1 VQTEFQTPPLGFNQ
15 ALKDMRRIKGSEL
28 DRDVE
33 TGAGAGPGA
42 VHVPAGRRGRGGGAV
57 DAGWDWIGKCRFAIV
72 KRRRMSSARIRRLV
86 ELELCG

>member
-1 VQTEFQTPPLGFNQ
+1 MQIEFQTPPLGFNQ

-42 VHVPAGRRGRGGGAV
+42 VHVPAGRGGRGRGAV
-57 DAGWDWIGKCRFAIV
+57 DSGGNRIVRWWLTIGLTPLSLNQLAPIKIT
-72 KRRRMSSARIRRLV
+72 
-86 ELELCG
+86 